1 MFWNE
6 QKTVPQHLIIFLITM
21 AKSIKVFNKLIRDKI
36 PEIIQ
41 RDRGSLAKTR
51 ILEGQDYRDA
61 LKTKVTEEAAE
72 LLNAKSRED
81 ITNELADLEE
91 LIRTIAAENGIAL
104 EELEMI
110 RQKKLRERGGFEK
123 RLWLESIEEFNA
135 EEKN

>member
-1 MFWNE
+1 
-6 QKTVPQHLIIFLITM
+6 M

-123 RLWLESIEEFNA
+123 RLWLESIEEFSA